1 MEKTSSRW
9 IEVRSY
15 LFLLSMLLNFATR
28 KTNSRCINNPHEL
41 RTLGYILSGLQ
52 CVCHGMGSH
61 EVCGTGGTFK
71 AELKPKDLRHRA
83 TKDGWWVSGGP
94 WAEKENLTFFS
105 YL

>member
-28 KTNSRCINNPHEL
+28 KTNSRRINNPHEL

-61 EVCGTGGTFK
+61 EICGTGGTFK
-71 AELKPKDLRHRA
+71 AELKLEDLCRSA

-94 WAEKENLTFFS
+94 WAEKRT
-105 YL
+105 